1 MTMWTRL
8 ASLAVLAGITYPGA
22 VLAQYG
28 GPAVVPSPPIAPAN
42 NPEPAITPAPGPP
55 TIAPGDNPEPAIIP
69 APRPRPGSMLPA
81 ANAPLEPDP
90 SRARR
95 VPQAYRIGP
104 DTAYPVGQ
112 NANVLFF
119 RDPADETLGATLE
132 PVSDTL
138 RAQLA
143 LPAGRGLIVTTIDQG
158 GAAFKAGIL
167 ANDILLTLA
176 DHPLAAPDD
185 LTKQLKTV
193 GEHEVALTLLRR
205 GEAATLKVRPVYRVT
220 LGPAEAET
228 SEYYLGVVL
237 GGLDQG
243 LWSQLKM
250 TSKKGVVVNGVEP
263 GSPAEKAGI
272 KLHDILLGFGNPVI
286 RNIESPEQ
294 LASVVNEQK
303 DKPMRLTLL
312 RAGKAM
318 SVEVTPEKRT
328 VKAEPLRGALRVLTL
343 RHADSS
349 PFTVVSQPVGAQQSW
364 ANVVRPAEPSD
375 ARIEVLEKEIKAM
388 QTSLDE
394 IRDLLK
400 ARKSAGN

>member
-8 ASLAVLAGITYPGA
+8 ASLAVLAVLTCPGA
-22 VLAQYG
+22 VLAQD
-28 GPAVVPSPPIAPAN
+28 PAPVVEPAN
-42 NPEPAITPAPGPP
+42 NPEPAITLAPGLL
-55 TIAPGDNPEPAIIP
+55 
-69 APRPRPGSMLPA
+69 PGSRLGG
-81 ANAPLEPDP
+81 ANPQQNQPQSP
-90 SRARR
+90 FRG
-95 VPQAYRIGP
+95 VPQADRIGP

-228 SEYYLGVVL
+228 SEYYLGVAL

-250 TSKKGVVVNGVEP
+250 TSKRGVVVNGVEP
-263 GSPAEKAGI
+263 GSPAEKGGI
-272 KLHDILLGFGNPVI
+272 KPHDILLEYDNPHT
-286 RNIESPEQ
+286 RTLIESPEQ
-294 LASVVNEQK
+294 LARAVNELK
-303 DKPMRLTLL
+303 DKPLRLRLL

-375 ARIEVLEKEIKAM
+375 ARIEVLEKEIKAL
-388 QTSLDE
+388 QKSLDE

-400 ARKSAGN
+400 ARKSGGN

>member
-1 MTMWTRL
+1 
-8 ASLAVLAGITYPGA
+8 
-22 VLAQYG
+22 
-28 GPAVVPSPPIAPAN
+28 
-42 NPEPAITPAPGPP
+42 
-55 TIAPGDNPEPAIIP
+55 
-69 APRPRPGSMLPA
+69 MLPA

-220 LGPAEAET
+220 LGPASET
-228 SEYYLGVVL
+228 SEYYLGVAL

-243 LWSQLKM
+243 LSSQLKM
-250 TSKKGVVVNGVEP
+250 PLMQGVAVNGVEP

-272 KLHDILLGFGNPVI
+272 KPHDILLSFSFSVKGNEALAGRAFRPGWMKLSFSV
-286 RNIESPEQ
+286 NNEAFAVIESPEQ
-294 LASVVNEQK
+294 LARVVNELK
-303 DKPMRLTLL
+303 NMPLRLRLL
-312 RAGKAM
+312 RAGKEM
-318 SVEVTPEKRT
+318 VVNVTPETRT
-328 VKAEPLRGALRVLTL
+328 VKTESPRGALRVLTL

-364 ANVVRPAEPSD
+364 ATVVRPAEPTD
-375 ARIEVLEKEIKAM
+375 ARVEVLEKEIKAL
-388 QTSLDE
+388 QKSLDE

-400 ARKSAGN
+400 ARKSFNGH